1 MTKTDL
7 ITAINTQLTAI
18 ITQAKVR
25 LASLQL
31 VNELFPAETNQIITT
46 GNVTCNLVYKKTGNE
61 ARVEGWIKNNTS
73 NIIGSQVLV
82 TIPNAQYYAKTGN
95 ETIIN
100 VVGETSLQ
108 NGLLSISGTS
118 LYLIY
123 NLGANNR
130 IYINASYQTND

>member
-31 VNELFPAETNQIITT
+31 VNELFPIENNYTSVVIGEITYNLNFKKVGNTIFLNGKIKNQTGSIITGEIYEIT
-46 GNVTCNLVYKKTGNE
+46 NSVYFGKTGITYY
-61 ARVEGWIKNNTS
+61 VTS
-73 NIIGSQVLV
+73 NEKVFQILNNNIS
-82 TIPNAQYYAKTGN
+82 
-95 ETIIN
+95 IN
-100 VVGETSLQ
+100 SAFGDGE
-108 NGLLSISGTS
+108 
-118 LYLIY
+118 
-123 NLGANNR
+123 A

>member
-31 VNELFPAETNQIITT
+31 VNELFPIENNYTSVVIGEITYNLNFKKVGNTIFLNGKIKNQTGSIITGEIYEIT
-46 GNVTCNLVYKKTGNE
+46 NSVYFGKTGITYY
-61 ARVEGWIKNNTS
+61 GTS
-73 NIIGSQVLV
+73 NDKVFEILNNKIS
-82 TIPNAQYYAKTGN
+82 
-95 ETIIN
+95 IN
-100 VVGETSLQ
+100 SAFGDGES
-108 NGLLSISGTS
+108 
-118 LYLIY
+118 
-123 NLGANNR
+123 

>member
-31 VNELFPAETNQIITT
+31 VNELFPIENNYTSVVIGEITYNLNFKKVGNTIFLNGKIKNQTGSIITGEIYEIT
-46 GNVTCNLVYKKTGNE
+46 NSVYFGKTGITYY
-61 ARVEGWIKNNTS
+61 GTS
-73 NIIGSQVLV
+73 NEKVFQILNNNIS
-82 TIPNAQYYAKTGN
+82 
-95 ETIIN
+95 IN
-100 VVGETSLQ
+100 SAFGDGE
-108 NGLLSISGTS
+108 
-118 LYLIY
+118 
-123 NLGANNR
+123 A